1 MVGEGAVEL
10 EVHRHVLE
18 GEALEDGRDHLAG
31 HAVARV
37 DDYPERPQTLRVD
50 EAEAVF
56 GVVFGY
62 VGLFNGTWIFRRVRK
77 VSPDDEVKDL
87 AQTSVAR
94 EGDSFVAAELEAVV
108 VFGVVRGGDH
118 GTAGFPEVPY
128 GEVQRVGRDE
138 PEVEHVGPSLRYPLN
153 KRLLQRLA
161 REAHITGHDD
171 PGALEI
177 QVFHEGAP
185 DVTGYSLVQVLRIN
199 AADVVGLEYGLVEH
213 LLPPDFPTSV
223 FGVRYNSGLSTVVLT
238 PLEKR
243 LVCR

>member
-31 HAVARV
+31 HAVASV
-37 DDYPERPQTLRVD
+37 DDYLERPQILRVD

-56 GVVFGY
+56 GVVFCY
-62 VGLFNGTWIFRRVRK
+62 VGLFDGARVLRCGRK
-77 VSPDDEVKDL
+77 VSPDDEVEDF
-87 AQTSVAR
+87 AQASVAG
-94 EGDSFVAAELEAVV
+94 EGDGVFAAELEAVV

-118 GTAGFPEVPY
+118 GAAGFSEVPH
-128 GEVQRVGRDE
+128 GEVQGVGRDE
-138 PEVEHVGPSLRYPLN
+138 LEVEHVGPSLRYAFN
-153 KRLLQRLA
+153 ERLLQRLA
-161 REAHITGHDD
+161 REAHIAGHDD

-223 FGVRYNSGLSTVVLT
+223 FGIRYNSGLSTVLLIGMT
-238 PLEKR
+238 KR
-243 LVCR
+243 VPS